1 MKKLFIKLLSAVFIL
16 SVLALLLGTVPS
28 SVTAAADGAQIYKK
42 QCKKCHGKK
51 AEGKRQKKDPEKYKY
66 APLIELSQQELLEAL
81 LKYQQMWNKKS
92 WENKIEKKMAKATKK
107 LDEAKIKA
115 LSEFIVTLK

>member
-16 SVLALLLGTVPS
+16 SVSALLLGTVPS

-51 AEGKRQKKDPEKYKY
+51 AEGKRQKKNPEKYKY

>member
-51 AEGKRQKKDPEKYKY
+51 AEGKRQKKNPEKYKY
-66 APLIELSQQELLEAL
+66 APLLELSQQELLEAL

>member
-51 AEGKRQKKDPEKYKY
+51 AEGKRQKKNPEKYKY

>member
-16 SVLALLLGTVPS
+16 SVSALLLGTVPS
-28 SVTAAADGAQIYKK
+28 SVTAAEDGAQIYKK

-51 AEGKRQKKDPEKYKY
+51 AEGKRQKKNPEKYKY
-66 APLIELSQQELLEAL
+66 APLIKLSQQELLEAL
-81 LKYQQMWNKKS
+81 LKYQQMWNNKS

>member
-1 MKKLFIKLLSAVFIL
+1 
-16 SVLALLLGTVPS
+16 
-28 SVTAAADGAQIYKK
+28 
-42 QCKKCHGKK
+42 
-51 AEGKRQKKDPEKYKY
+51 
-66 APLIELSQQELLEAL
+66 LSQQELLEAL
-81 LKYQQMWNKKS
+81 LKYQQMWNNKS